1 MIHLERTSVADPS
14 KSGLPERIS
23 PSLVGVQARFRARI
37 VDRILVFEAMKNAI
51 EVNHQPA
58 QALGKIADL
67 AHKIAGVAATLGYPY
82 AGQLAAEVEQAVRDG
97 DAAARSS
104 HQTWNCVQPS
114 LEALMDELESLLD
127 E

>member
-1 MIHLERTSVADPS
+1 MRHLGRTAVADRL
-14 KSGLPERIS
+14 KSGLPELIS
-23 PSLVGVQARFRARI
+23 PSLVGAQARFRAMI

-51 EVNHQPA
+51 EANHQPA

-67 AHKIAGVAATLGYPY
+67 AHKISGVAATLGYPY
-82 AGQLAAEVEQAVRDG
+82 TGQLAAEVEQAVRDG
-97 DAAARSS
+97 DVAARST
-104 HQTWNCVQPS
+104 HQTWSCMQPN

>member
-23 PSLVGVQARFRARI
+23 PSLVGVQARFRAMI

-58 QALGKIADL
+58 QALGTIADL

-97 DAAARSS
+97 DVAARST
-104 HQTWNCVQPS
+104 HQTWNCIQPN

-127 E
+127 V